1 VGIGILVPLGSSL
14 ITDYFTGEE
23 RSSLMGLQSAIISVG
38 GVLLSLFSGLLAM
51 IDWYFSYLAL
61 LLVIPGFLLLL
72 FGLPFD
78 RPVHAAKTNGIRARV
93 TPKVVLFYGL
103 TAFLFMMFYNVISTN
118 LSLHLIENDITGSVN
133 SGIATAVFM
142 LSGAVAGILFRFFK
156 RFLGERV
163 IALGFLNLSVGAL
176 ITGAAKS
183 YILVLVGVFIAGFS
197 LSIVMAQVVISIAER
212 EKSAVVTMSI
222 AMNMAINNLGAFL
235 SPSFT
240 KLTKLITDSDRAS
253 GRYLLVG
260 ILAMMVAIVLFFI
273 LGRQRTGINE

>member
-1 VGIGILVPLGSSL
+1 
-14 ITDYFTGEE
+14 
-23 RSSLMGLQSAIISVG
+23 
-38 GVLLSLFSGLLAM
+38 
-51 IDWYFSYLAL
+51 
-61 LLVIPGFLLLL
+61 VIPGFLLLL

-78 RPVHAAKTNGIRARV
+78 RPVHEAKTNGVRARV

-142 LSGAVAGILFRFFK
+142 LSGAVAGVLFRFFK
-156 RFLGERV
+156 RFLGEKV

-183 YILVLVGVFIAGFS
+183 YSLVLVGVFIAGFS

-240 KLTKLITDSDRAS
+240 KLTILITDSDRAS

-260 ILAMMVAIVLFFI
+260 ILAMMVAIILFFI
-273 LGRQRTGINE
+273 LGRQRTGNNE